1 MRWQCGIVGVVVAI
15 WLTAAVV
22 VHSARPQPPAKPPLG
37 PFGLSMIR
45 TADNSP
51 VDLDLFQDTET
62 CGVCHP
68 RQLEEIRGAMHLAS
82 HTDPLY
88 RATAELARKEAGP
101 QVYAFCSG
109 CHSPAGVL
117 SRLIPAKPDRE
128 LPAQAKAGVTCDVC
142 HQISALT
149 GTTGPWKEP
158 ANASFAIQQGM
169 VKFGNYGDVAENRS
183 HAGEE
188 KDIFSTSELFTSCH
202 TVIQPMN
209 GFHIE
214 TTYDEW
220 KAGPFWQKG
229 VQCQDC
235 HMRTVEEAQKV
246 AETLQPVVL
255 KGQSAAAGTERPIHR
270 HFFVGGNA
278 NADILAGGKTH
289 AQMAERACAA
299 RPAWRSRPR
308 PARPPGRSCPWTCWS
323 TTWAPGTTS
332 LLRLRNCAGCGSR
345 WRSATPA
352 ARSCSEIRD
361 WTHTAIRLQG
371 PSPSGR
377 SPVIVPAGRRTNPGR
392 WRGSSGNGRS
402 RRKVSPAT
410 PSAASCRSG
419 LRGR

>member
-1 MRWQCGIVGVVVAI
+1 MRRQGGVLRVVVAI
-15 WLTAAVV
+15 WLAAVV
-22 VHSARPQPPAKPPLG
+22 VVYSAEPQRPAKPPEG

-51 VDLDLFQDTET
+51 ADLDLFQDTET

-68 RQLEEIRGAMHLAS
+68 RQLEELKGSMHLAS

-101 QVYAFCSG
+101 KVYAFCSG

-117 SRLIPAKPDRE
+117 TRLIPAKPDRE
-128 LPAQAKAGVTCDVC
+128 LPAGAKAGVSCDVC
-142 HQISALT
+142 HQISVLT

-183 HAGEE
+183 HASE
-188 KDIFSTSELFTSCH
+188 KKDFFSTSEFCASCH
-202 TVIQPMN
+202 TVIQPIN

-255 KGQSAAAGTERPIHR
+255 KGQSATAGPERPIYR
-270 HFFVGGNA
+270 HYFVGGNA

-289 AQMAERACAA
+289 AQMAEARLRGGPPGDQGPGQRGCRTGVIPGRAGPQRGRRAQHSFRGYGTA
-299 RPAWRSRPR
+299 PHVGRDGDPRRQRQGPAPKSGIRRPR
-308 PARPPGRSCPWTCWS
+308 
-323 TTWAPGTTS
+323 
-332 LLRLRNCAGCGSR
+332 
-345 WRSATPA
+345 
-352 ARSCSEIRD
+352 
-361 WTHTAIRLQG
+361 
-371 PSPSGR
+371 
-377 SPVIVPAGRRTNPGR
+377 
-392 WRGSSGNGRS
+392 
-402 RRKVSPAT
+402 
-410 PSAASCRSG
+410 
-419 LRGR
+419 